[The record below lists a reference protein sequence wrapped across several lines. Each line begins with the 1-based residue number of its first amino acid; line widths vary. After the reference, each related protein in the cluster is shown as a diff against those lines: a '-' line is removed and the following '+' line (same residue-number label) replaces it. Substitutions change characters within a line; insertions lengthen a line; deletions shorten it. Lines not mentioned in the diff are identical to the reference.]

1 MKLFLFSVFSLPGVI
16 VLVVAGVDEVVA
28 FFGAVAVLL
37 DAGTVLVSLG
47 ATLWES
53 PRSGNIY

>member
-37 DAGTVLVSLG
+37 DAGTVLVSLV